1 MDDSLL
7 RQFIRDTL
15 LELRLDPGMMKMLKQ
30 AGIASKDM
38 EEGGHHV
45 AEEWLDDL
53 GGTVSPRDRAI
64 VTRFVVRRW
73 PGIMARYHNNTLT
86 AKQTM
91 YNLLDTRFSDL
102 RVYDR

>member
-1 MDDSLL
+1 MNETLL

-15 LELRLDPGMMKMLKQ
+15 LELRLDPTMMKMLKQ
-30 AGIASKDM
+30 ANITGREMGESGQHI
-38 EEGGHHV
+38 
-45 AEEWLDDL
+45 AEEWLNDL
-53 GGTVSPRDRAI
+53 GGSVSPRDRAI

-73 PGIMARYHNNTLT
+73 PGIMARYRNNTLT